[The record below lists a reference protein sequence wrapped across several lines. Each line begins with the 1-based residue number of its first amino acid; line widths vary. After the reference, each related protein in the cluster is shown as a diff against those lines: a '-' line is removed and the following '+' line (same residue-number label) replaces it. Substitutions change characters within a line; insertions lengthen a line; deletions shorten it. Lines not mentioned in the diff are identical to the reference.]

1 MNVIRLISE
10 GRTIAAAAKI
20 LNIKHQAAS
29 LHLANAYGRAFG
41 TCMGS
46 GSATVRT
53 QLLTLLDYVFT
64 VRALVPPPAGRLALG
79 ELPRLILPLVV
90 AGVPT
95 GEHAECLGRTPA
107 DVAAA
112 TKRLREEA
120 GLGPH
125 EYWNRAI
132 GWGHAHGL
140 LAPITS
146 SAVTPEPA
154 DTTPATGVTSQP
166 LCARALRA

>member
-1 MNVIRLISE
+1 MNVIRLISN

-20 LNIKHQAAS
+20 LNIKHKTAS

-41 TCMGS
+41 TYMGS

-53 QLLTLLDYVFT
+53 QLLTLLDYAFT

-79 ELPRLILPLVV
+79 ELPRRILPLVV

-95 GEHAECLGRTPA
+95 GEQADRLGRTPA

-125 EYWNRAI
+125 EYWNRAV
-132 GWGHAHGL
+132 GWGHANGL
-140 LAPITS
+140 LAPIAS

-154 DTTPATGVTSQP
+154 DTMPATGVTSQP